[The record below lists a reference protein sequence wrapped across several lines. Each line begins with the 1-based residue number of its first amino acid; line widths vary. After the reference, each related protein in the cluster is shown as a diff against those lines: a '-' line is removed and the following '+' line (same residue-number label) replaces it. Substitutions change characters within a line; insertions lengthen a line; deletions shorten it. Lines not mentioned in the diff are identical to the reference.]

1 MAPSLSTP
9 LLLKSLENICFHSYH
24 LWFLQ
29 PSFFF
34 ELWKLCKELIIINM
48 VHLKIYKS
56 EHIFCESLIFLFIN
70 NFFLLLKQEL
80 VVIMNYSFKK
90 NNQKSY
96 SGVKF
101 KSHLIIHQIMNNIH
115 QKVYN
120 YMKEIKKFSQDIYY
134 SYNICIV
141 IFIISCWD
149 NGTLLPCTCLKNA
162 ACLIIVYS
170 FQFFSSISWQVS
182 EYFIWIIRKDF
193 TIINGY

>member
-1 MAPSLSTP
+1 MQKGNMAPSLTIP

-34 ELWKLCKELIIINM
+34 ELWKFCKELINYKYGTFKNLQIRAHI
-48 VHLKIYKS
+48 LWKPYFLIYKQ
-56 EHIFCESLIFLFIN
+56 
-70 NFFLLLKQEL
+70 FFFLLKQEL

-101 KSHLIIHQIMNNIH
+101 KSHLIIHQIMNNLH

-120 YMKEIKKFSQDIYY
+120 YMKRNKKIQPRHI
-134 SYNICIV
+134 
-141 IFIISCWD
+141 
-149 NGTLLPCTCLKNA
+149 LQL
-162 ACLIIVYS
+162 
-170 FQFFSSISWQVS
+170 
-182 EYFIWIIRKDF
+182 
-193 TIINGY
+193 